1 MPAQEEYRL
10 TAGEHPEIRE
20 QRGLYD
26 LEKRELA
33 EGVCDGSGSFGVIGD
48 TR

>member
-26 LEKRELA
+26 MEKHELA
-33 EGVCDGSGSFGVIGD
+33 EGMGDGSGSFGAVGD